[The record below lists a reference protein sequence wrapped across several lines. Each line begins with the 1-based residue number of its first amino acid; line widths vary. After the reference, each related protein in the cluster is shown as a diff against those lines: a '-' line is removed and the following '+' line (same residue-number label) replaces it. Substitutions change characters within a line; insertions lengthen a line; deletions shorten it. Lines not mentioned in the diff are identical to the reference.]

1 MVSRVSPSE
10 LARRAILPSAC
21 LLVLGYFAYHAISGN
36 TGLIAWQGYKIERA
50 VAEAQ
55 ASQVHADK
63 VALSREVKLLDPAHV
78 DPDYADELVRRNLG
92 VIRPDEVIV
101 PLPDTAPK
109 GRSSDYRQPES
120 R

>member
-1 MVSRVSPSE
+1 MVSRVAPLE

-21 LLVLGYFAYHAISGN
+21 MLVMGYFAFHAISGN
-36 TGLIAWQGYKIERA
+36 TGLVAWQEYKVERA

-55 ASQVHADK
+55 AAQVHADK
-63 VALSREVKLLDPAHV
+63 LALVREVKLLDPAHV

-92 VIRPDEVIV
+92 VVRPDEIIV
-101 PLPDTAPK
+101 PLPDTAPD
-109 GRSSDYRQPES
+109 GHVPES